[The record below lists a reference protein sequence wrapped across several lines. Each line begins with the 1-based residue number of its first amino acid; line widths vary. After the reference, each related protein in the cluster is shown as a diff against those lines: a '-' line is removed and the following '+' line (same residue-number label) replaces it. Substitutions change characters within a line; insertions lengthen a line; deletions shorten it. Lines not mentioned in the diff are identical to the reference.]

1 MTKGPPKRT
10 ILSST
15 NFLNPLRSKLLG
27 QKYPETCARAG
38 ARAGVSGRRQ
48 AGEGGGGGRTKK
60 NVDIKYLRVGAG
72 DGGRQWITPSRQ
84 GLGEGKS

>member
-27 QKYPETCARAG
+27 QKYPET
-38 ARAGVSGRRQ
+38 
-48 AGEGGGGGRTKK
+48 KK
-60 NVDIKYLRVGAG
+60 NVDIKYIWLQFWKKAATMVNDG
-72 DGGRQWITPSRQ
+72 DSYPPYDIPISYGGWRDIPIPPADELYHWPAA
-84 GLGEGKS
+84 

>member
-1 MTKGPPKRT
+1 MDD
-10 ILSST
+10 
-15 NFLNPLRSKLLG
+15 
-27 QKYPETCARAG
+27 A
-38 ARAGVSGRRQ
+38 RQ
-48 AGEGGGGGRTKK
+48 AREGEGGGRWGGGGGRTKK